1 MIKSLHIFFVLF
13 SFFSFIAR
21 VILATTRPGVLKRKW
36 LKITP
41 HVVDTML
48 LLSGLTLV
56 IQGHWLTAEYSWL
69 VAKVIALLG
78 YIGFGIITMHQQGP
92 TRWFAFSAALCCYL
106 YMFIVAVS
114 KNPWVFA
121 Y

>member
-21 VILATTRPGVLKRKW
+21 VILAATRPAVLKRKW
-36 LKITP
+36 LKISP

-56 IQGHWLTAEYSWL
+56 VQGHWLTFEYGWL

-78 YIGFGIITMHQQGP
+78 YICFGTITMRQQGP
-92 TRWFAFSAALCCYL
+92 TRWFAFSAALGCYL
-106 YMFIVAVS
+106 YIFIVAVS
-114 KNPWVFA
+114 KNPWFLT

>member
-56 IQGHWLTAEYSWL
+56 VQGHWLTTEYGWL

-92 TRWFAFSAALCCYL
+92 ARWFAFSAALCCYL
-106 YMFIVAVS
+106 YIFIVAVS
-114 KNPWVFA
+114 KNPWFFA